1 MSLSNISKNHLGEL
15 LKLSNNVNHNVLEN
29 IKKDHVSYT
38 KLQFIH
44 KQIEFL
50 KKEALEIINNSET
63 QNYLHIVKCGC
74 KKVSGNYYYL
84 YENNSEHFLSLIA
97 PNEWNHN
104 YIFKGKYYYD
114 FDKQFIKI

>member
-29 IKKDHVSYT
+29 IKKDHVAYA
-38 KLQFIH
+38 KLQLIYN
-44 KQIEFL
+44 QIEFL
-50 KKEALEIINNSET
+50 KKQALDIINDNED
-63 QNYLHIVKCGC
+63 QNYLQNVKCSC

-84 YENNSEHFLSLIA
+84 YEKNNEHFLSLIG
-97 PNEWNHN
+97 PKEWQHN
-104 YIFKGKYYYD
+104 YTFKGKYYYD